1 MANTK
6 KSLRILNGT
15 ALNTAV
21 DVQGNVSAITASEM
35 GTTIS
40 ANALVG
46 AATDEYAAAV
56 AGTFTIDMAAPVT
69 ASTELTLTLID
80 VTDGREKFPRRTYTA
95 ATTAALIALI
105 NNSEVRTGDGF
116 TVLAAATTG
125 QAFTLTMPANRILRV
140 AAVDGATITAGTAAE
155 LQKGYTAAEAKAYA
169 SDMIADQYGR
179 TNRVGFPIVEPDLTM
194 FTASNYDLVVVTKVG
209 AVQFDKNTANS
220 YQDVE
225 EFHFLIDTAQTT
237 LTDS

>member
-15 ALNTAV
+15 ALDTAV
-21 DVQGNVSAITASEM
+21 DVQGNVSVITAADM
-35 GTTIS
+35 GTTIVS
-40 ANALVG
+40 NALVG
-46 AATDEYAAAV
+46 AATDAYDAAV

-95 ATTAALIALI
+95 ATTTALIALI

-116 TVLAAATTG
+116 TVTAVATSG
-125 QAFTLTMPANRILRV
+125 EAFTLTMPANRILRV
-140 AAVDGATITAGTAAE
+140 AAVDGATITAGTAPE
-155 LQKGYTAAEAKAYA
+155 LQKGYTAAQAKAYA
-169 SDMIADQYGR
+169 LDMIADQYGR
-179 TNRVGFPIVEPDLTM
+179 TNRVGFPIVEPDLDM
-194 FTASNYDLVVVTKVG
+194 FSATNYDLVVVTKVG

-225 EFHFLIDTAQTT
+225 EFHFLIDASQTT